1 MKLDLHLSW
10 NETPNRS
17 GLSNFSPAGE
27 EQLRRDEQ
35 VNIHVAAAGSSE
47 GGGCSEG
54 NVGTLIKDKKVGIF
68 PRREM
73 KV

>member
-1 MKLDLHLSW
+1 MMRRWQREMKLDLHLSW

-35 VNIHVAAAGSSE
+35 VNIHAGAAGSSE
-47 GGGCSEG
+47 EGSSSGGGEG
-54 NVGTLIKDKKVGIF
+54 PSAL
-68 PRREM
+68 
-73 KV
+73 